1 MNFWRIYIL
10 GILLSVVSPLSAQSV
25 MENIELAHQ
34 YYEQGEFQ
42 KAVDAYKKAPAD
54 ADVFFEIY
62 DNYRN
67 ALIQLKDT
75 KGEEA
80 LIQKAYLLSGK
91 NPVYQFDL
99 ALFFQRIGE
108 EKSAQKQFEKSL
120 IALEKNSG
128 DIYQITKNLQDQQQ
142 YDWAKA
148 VYVKGKEIFKNP
160 KLFNLEIAYI
170 SGLQGDFDGMSK
182 AFIEH
187 VLISPQEIY
196 QIIQLLDKSVEDE
209 SKAEILETNLLQA
222 IGRDKQAW
230 PAVELLAWLY
240 NKQEDYAS
248 ALDQVKSLD
257 LLKNED
263 GSKVIE
269 LGRLAFREKDFR
281 TAQRAY
287 QYILQK
293 GISHSYYT
301 TAALELIQTQKEL
314 IFQKKKYE
322 KEDLLQLKQSY
333 QLLIEQNLHAYNTIL
348 AKIDLADLEA
358 RYLFQTDSAILLLQ
372 DVVVNR
378 TTPRDLLVKAKLA
391 LGDYYIMNGEH
402 WESTLL
408 YTQVEKDYK
417 GTPLG
422 EEAKY
427 RNARLA
433 YFKGDFDWALTQLK
447 VIKGNT
453 FELISNDA
461 IELAVFISDNYNQD
475 YEEDKA
481 AMKNFSQM
489 DLLYFQN
496 NLAEADKMADLMLKN
511 YVGHPIEDDIYY
523 MKSKISKKR
532 QEFDI
537 TEKYLLKIYKEFPK
551 SIMSDD
557 ALFQLAELYEH
568 QLSDTK
574 KAQDYYEKILLEYPD
589 SIFTI
594 EARKRYRLLRG
605 DQL

>member
-1 MNFWRIYIL
+1 MNFLRIYIL
-10 GILLSVVSPLSAQSV
+10 GILLSVLSSLSAQSV

-34 YYEQGEFQ
+34 FYEQGEYQ

-75 KGEEA
+75 KGEEM
-80 LIQKAYLLSGK
+80 LIHKAYLLSGK
-91 NPVYQFDL
+91 NPLYQFDL
-99 ALFFQRIGE
+99 ALFYQRIGE

-120 IALEKNSG
+120 SALEKNAG
-128 DIYQITKNLQDQQQ
+128 DIYQITKNLLDHQQ

-148 VYVKGKEIFKNP
+148 VYVKGKQIFKNP

-170 SGLQGDFDGMSK
+170 SGLQGDFDAMSK

-187 VLISPQEIY
+187 LLVAPQEIY
-196 QIIQLLDKSVEDE
+196 QIIQLLDQSVEDE

-222 IGRDKQAW
+222 IGKDKQAW

-248 ALDQVKSLD
+248 ALDQIKSLD

-269 LGRLAFREKDFR
+269 LGRLAFREKDYR

-287 QYILQK
+287 QYIIQK
-293 GISHSYYT
+293 GTSHPYYT
-301 TAALELIQTQKEL
+301 TASLELIQTQKEL
-314 IFQKKKYE
+314 VFQKKKYE

-333 QLLIEQNLHAYNTIL
+333 QLMIEQNLHAYNTIL
-348 AKIDLADLEA
+348 AKIELADLEA

-372 DVVVNR
+372 DIVSNR
-378 TTPRDLLVKAKLA
+378 MTPKDLLVKAKLA

-422 EEAKY
+422 EEAKF

-433 YFKGDFDWALTQLK
+433 YFKGDFDWALTILK

-489 DLLYFQN
+489 DLLFFQN
-496 NLAEADKMADLMLKN
+496 NLEEADKIADLMLKN

-523 MKSKISKKR
+523 MKSKICKKR
-532 QEFDI
+532 QDFEGA
-537 TEKYLLKIYKEFPK
+537 EKYLLKIYQDFPK

-568 QLSDTK
+568 QFSDSK
-574 KAQDYYEKILLEYPD
+574 KAQEYYEKILLEYPD

-605 DQL
+605 DKL

>member
-120 IALEKNSG
+120 IALEKNAG

-293 GISHSYYT
+293 GTNHSYYT

-537 TEKYLLKIYKEFPK
+537 TEKYLLKIYQEFPK

>member
-120 IALEKNSG
+120 IALEKNAG

-537 TEKYLLKIYKEFPK
+537 TEKYLLKIYQEFPK